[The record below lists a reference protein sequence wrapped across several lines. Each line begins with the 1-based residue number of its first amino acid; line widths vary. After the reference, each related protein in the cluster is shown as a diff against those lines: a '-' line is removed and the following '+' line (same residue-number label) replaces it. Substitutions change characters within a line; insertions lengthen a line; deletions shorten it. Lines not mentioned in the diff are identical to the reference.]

1 MLILLLF
8 RIFLMIVSAETK
20 LGLALNST
28 EIELIRSFTRSAF
41 APSTLISIWNSMVFR
56 SHVVILIF
64 PYLLLILNS
73 ALGFTVKD
81 LSMTLVSIASGLV
94 AEAN

>member
-1 MLILLLF
+1 MLTLLLF
-8 RIFLMIVSAETK
+8 RMFFMIVSAETK
-20 LGLALNST
+20 LELALNST
-28 EIELIRSFTRSAF
+28 EIELIRFFTRSAF
-41 APSTLISIWNSMVFR
+41 EPSTLISIWNSTVFL
-56 SHVVILIF
+56 SQVVILIF

-94 AEAN
+94 AKTN